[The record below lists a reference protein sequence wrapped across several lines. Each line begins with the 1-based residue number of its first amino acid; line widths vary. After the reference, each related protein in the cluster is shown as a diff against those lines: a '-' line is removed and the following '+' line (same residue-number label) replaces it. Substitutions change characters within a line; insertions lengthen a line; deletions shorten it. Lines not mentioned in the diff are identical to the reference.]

1 MRYLEE
7 TKRLLEK
14 SNSFYIITSGMDGT
28 YSYVNQH
35 YANQF
40 DYIHKEFIGQP
51 YHITMHNDD
60 RKICTEVSQKCFANP
75 GLLFPAIIRKHDGN
89 GGYICTQWE
98 YRAMF
103 DDNGNPKG
111 IIALGYNITQFIAD
125 KNRLEGA
132 MDEIEQKSMLL
143 TKIAFQQSHEIRAP
157 LTNILALTDI
167 LEKRT
172 TDEQLL
178 SLCRMIMESALNLD
192 NAVRSIVGN
201 IYSNEKGNEDVIN
214 KG

>member
-1 MRYLEE
+1 MKYLEE
-7 TKRLLEK
+7 TKRLLDK

-40 DYIHKEFIGQP
+40 NYIHKEFVGQP
-51 YHITMHNDD
+51 YHITMHIDD
-60 RKICTEVSQKCFANP
+60 RKICAEVSQKCFANP

-89 GGYICTQWE
+89 GGYIYTQWE
-98 YRAMF
+98 YRAIF
-103 DDNGNPKG
+103 DEDENPTG
-111 IIALGYNITQFIAD
+111 ILALGYNITEFIAD

-132 MDEIEQKSMLL
+132 MDEIDKKSMLL

-157 LTNILALTDI
+157 LTNILALTGI

-172 TDEQLL
+172 KDEQLL
-178 SLCRMIMESALNLD
+178 PLCKMIMESALNLD

-201 IYSNEKGNEDVIN
+201 IYSSEEEKDDV
-214 KG
+214 